1 MSNFYSTEPVANPQA
16 INATSTT
23 QKLPLG
29 TIVRALDK
37 ADTAYGVGEFIYLSG
52 LASTAVGEVVVY
64 NADDFSTKLAVENDI
79 GPVAT
84 SMSIN
89 LASQYGWY
97 QISGKGVAL
106 VSASFADDANCYLT
120 ATAGTMD
127 DNDVSGDQIRRM
139 KGASAI
145 GTPSTGLA
153 EVEMSRPE
161 VNDLV
166 DN

>member
-1 MSNFYSTEPVANPQA
+1 
-16 INATSTT
+16 
-23 QKLPLG
+23 
-29 TIVRALDK
+29 
-37 ADTAYGVGEFIYLSG
+37 
-52 LASTAVGEVVVY
+52 
-64 NADDFSTKLAVENDI
+64 
-79 GPVAT
+79 
-84 SMSIN
+84 
-89 LASQYGWY
+89 
-97 QISGKGVAL
+97 
-106 VSASFADDANCYLT
+106 
-120 ATAGTMD
+120 MD